1 MVATRT
7 FQWLDRHE
15 RAVRIFMV
23 PFLLILM
30 GMVYALVYET
40 GGIKFVYSHSMYI
53 PILLSGFVFG
63 IRGGLVFGLL
73 GG

>member
-30 GMVYALVYET
+30 GMVYTLVYET

-53 PILLSGFVFG
+53 PILLSGFVSG
-63 IRGGLVFGLL
+63 IRGGLVSGYW